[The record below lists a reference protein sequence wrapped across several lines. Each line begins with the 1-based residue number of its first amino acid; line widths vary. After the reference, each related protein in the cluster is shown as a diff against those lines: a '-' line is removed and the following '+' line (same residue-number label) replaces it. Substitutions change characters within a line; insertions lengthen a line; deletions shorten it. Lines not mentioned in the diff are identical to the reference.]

1 MVSWPTKWYQLS
13 LLFVGLISS
22 KMLTFSNPRTMQFA
36 VILYGEVN
44 EKTSNAKLE
53 ILGIVSDISKGI
65 TGPPSLSDPSL
76 YNCFLFAF
84 MNAFKFFSD

>member
-1 MVSWPTKWYQLS
+1 MVSTVITVCRAYIQQNAHIFKPKNNAVCT
-13 LLFVGLISS
+13 
-22 KMLTFSNPRTMQFA
+22 